1 MMRIVNM
8 KRFWYSTKKCGDLL
22 KIYYKLMDDQGG
34 VQFYLT
40 HTKREG
46 NKRIKLVRTL
56 MKNNWPV
63 VTKRLTLLNPI
74 ELTKT
79 IKWKE
84 VDEEEMLGYL
94 RRGNPDDN
102 ARSSLLQFF
111 GSPIFCLTNFELQY
125 FKSSFHNLSRLISFY
140 HVIRKEC
147 RRGGVGYTYRVYG
160 KRSILITPAKI
171 KKAMIELFKVDP
183 QEVLFPKEKNNNKKK

>member
-1 MMRIVNM
+1 MMKIVNM
-8 KRFWYSTKKCGDLL
+8 KRFWYSTKKEGEIL
-22 KIYYKLMDDQGG
+22 KVYYKMMGEDGSI
-34 VQFYLT
+34 QFYKT
-40 HTKREG
+40 QTKRVG

-102 ARSSLLQFF
+102 ARSSLFQFF
-111 GSPIFCLTNFELQY
+111 GRSIFTLTNLEHQY
-125 FKSSFHNLSRLISFY
+125 FSKSFTNVDRLVSFY
-140 HVIRKEC
+140 HAIKKEC
-147 RRGGVGYTYRVYG
+147 RNRGTGYTHRMFKG
-160 KRSILITPAKI
+160 RSIIITPGKI
-171 KKAMIELFKVDP
+171 KKAMIILFKADP
-183 QEVLFPKEKNNNKKK
+183 KEVLYAKN